1 MTVVRRTGSNRRSPG
16 RTPGGHGGGGTTT
29 GCSAEG
35 EDDGPEDDLDQI
47 SSVDLTSENLPP
59 VDTPDACDK
68 AALR

>member
-16 RTPGGHGGGGTTT
+16 RTPGGPPGGGTTT
-29 GCSAEG
+29 GSGEG
-35 EDDGPEDDLDQI
+35 EDEGQEDDLNQI
-47 SSVDLTSENLPP
+47 ASVDLTSENLPP